1 MNTKMDMQSGNSNPP
16 IELDAL
22 KSLFGDD
29 FTLQKKLLKQFVSVA
44 ATDIA
49 EMEKAVENADSEG
62 VAFLAHKLKSPAMTV
77 GATQLAELS
86 RKLELASK
94 AADWP
99 RVLSL
104 TSAIGPV
111 MEEIRSFVERI

>member
-1 MNTKMDMQSGNSNPP
+1 MQPDKSTPA

-29 FTLQKKLLKQFVSVA
+29 FALQEKLLKQFVTVA
-44 ATDIA
+44 TTDIA
-49 EMEKAVENADSEG
+49 ELKEAVESAEPEK
-62 VAFLAHKLKSPAMTV
+62 VTFLAHKLKSPALTV
-77 GATQLAELS
+77 GANQLAEIS
-86 RKLELASK
+86 RNLETASK

-104 TSAIGPV
+104 TSAIGPA
-111 MEEIRSFVERI
+111 MEEVRSFVEQM